1 MGLILKL
8 VLATAVVG
16 ALAAEVGSPVVARVQ
31 LDGVAHDVADDASR
45 SIHRDGS
52 RAAARARAGATAVD
66 RGASLTRFQVRP
78 DGEVEVSVAKEAPS
92 YVLKRV
98 PQVESWYDV
107 EVDASSSVG
116 SA

>member
-1 MGLILKL
+1 
-8 VLATAVVG
+8 
-16 ALAAEVGSPVVARVQ
+16 
-31 LDGVAHDVADDASR
+31 
-45 SIHRDGS
+45 
-52 RAAARARAGATAVD
+52 
-66 RGASLTRFQVRP
+66 
-78 DGEVEVSVAKEAPS
+78 VSVAKEAPS